1 MLRLC
6 FILVLISYLAPAQA
20 QMHQP
25 FRRNDIYLEA
35 FGSGLFGSLNYE
47 RQLSKMPGLGLRI
60 GVGFYAENH
69 FYLTIPVGLHYL
81 FPLRRPG
88 TFIDAGIAYTQAF
101 GDGRVFANKEQRD
114 KFNSTIPSLGY
125 RIHTKKDMM
134 VRFSFTPVINY
145 SGFHPSLGLSLG
157 KRF

>member
-6 FILVLISYLAPAQA
+6 IIVGFMICVASANAQV
-20 QMHQP
+20 QP
-25 FRRNDIYLEA
+25 SFRRNDIYLEA
-35 FGSGLFGSLNYE
+35 FGAGLFGSLNYE

-60 GVGFYAENH
+60 GVGFYSENN

-81 FPLRRPG
+81 FPLHRPG
-88 TFIDAGIAYTQAF
+88 SFIDVGIAYTQAF
-101 GDGRVFANKEQRD
+101 GDGKVFADKEQRD
-114 KFNSTIPSLGY
+114 KFNSTIPSIGY
-125 RIHTKKDMM
+125 RIHTRKDMM
-134 VRFSFTPVINY
+134 CRFSFTPVINY